1 MVCSSIGRN
10 SCEEQSFQMML
21 KQTIWL
27 RTQFETLL
35 LYDCASVE
43 HYFKIYAAYKGIN
56 FLVTMKNST
65 DCDYDC
71 TAVIKMFKNPELLQN
86 KID

>member
-43 HYFKIYAAYKGIN
+43 HYFRRDKYLTKAYA
-56 FLVTMKNST
+56 T
-65 DCDYDC
+65 DLSNPYNK
-71 TAVIKMFKNPELLQN
+71 AVFCLTEGN
-86 KID
+86 KH